1 MKKLIVCILM
11 IFVGCLT
18 LKAQQP
24 TSDTLVDSIH
34 MDNSSHQIG
43 LSASLSQGIGISYK
57 KWYEKRLGFQ
67 GSILP
72 IVIDDVHLFLGGSLL
87 CRFALQKRS
96 FPFINAG
103 AVMYHSRYG
112 GSNISNSAVISI
124 GAGYEFNIKDIIS
137 ISLKLDGIIAYFD
150 SDRYPSFLP
159 ISFPLPG
166 ATIMYQF

>member
-1 MKKLIVCILM
+1 MKKLI
-11 IFVGCLT
+11 IFIFIMFSGCLT
-18 LKAQQP
+18 LKAQQ
-24 TSDTLVDSIH
+24 TNSDALIDS
-34 MDNSSHQIG
+34 MRVDNSSNQIG
-43 LSASLSQGIGISYK
+43 LSASLSQGIGFSYK
-57 KWYEKRLGFQ
+57 HWYEKRLGLQ
-67 GSILP
+67 ASILP

-103 AVMYHSRYG
+103 ALLYHSRYG
-112 GSNISNSAVISI
+112 GSNISNSAVLSI
-124 GAGYEFNIKDIIS
+124 GAGYEFNVQDIIS

-150 SDRYPSFLP
+150 NDRYPSFLP